1 MSSPYQLSGDRNE
14 SASEARRFDP
24 ARWPIAWMARAER
37 QHARNATA
45 LLAPLGLHHREFRL
59 LAFLG
64 DGEAVGIGELAE
76 RAVLERTT
84 LSKMFD
90 RLEAEGWVERVASSG
105 DRRRLPVRLTP
116 AGRAKLEQATPV
128 IEALF
133 QRYQAGRPADEM
145 ARFSAELQDF
155 YQRVRDSCPTA
166 PDPDQI

>member
-1 MSSPYQLSGDRNE
+1 MSFQPDLQPD
-14 SASEARRFDP
+14 SAMPEAAARRFDP

-64 DGEAVGIGELAE
+64 DGKAVGIGELAE

-84 LSKMFD
+84 LSKLFD
-90 RLEAEGWVERVASSG
+90 RLEAEGWVERVASAG

-116 AGRAKLEQATPV
+116 SGRAKLEQATPIV
-128 IEALF
+128 EALF
-133 QRYQAGRPADEM
+133 QRYQAGRPADEI

-155 YQRVRDSCPTA
+155 YHRVRACSPA
-166 PDPDQI
+166 ALDPDQI

>member
-1 MSSPYQLSGDRNE
+1 MSNPNHKPPDG
-14 SASEARRFDP
+14 AAPAAAARRFDP

-64 DGEAVGIGELAE
+64 EDQAISIGELAE
-76 RAVLERTT
+76 RSVLERTT
-84 LSKMFD
+84 LSKMVD
-90 RLEAEGWVERVASSG
+90 RLEAEGWVERVASAG

-155 YQRVRDSCPTA
+155 YQRVRACSPDA
-166 PDPDQI
+166 PDPDQT